1 MTTDKTMDN
10 VDRMTSLEKIRA
22 MEQLWDALTRDSE
35 LPASPHWHE
44 EELQRRASRIQE
56 NQVNYLSL
64 DQLKERGP
72 KT

>member
-22 MEQLWDALTRDSE
+22 MEKLWDALTRDSE
-35 LPASPHWHE
+35 LPASPHWHG

>member
-35 LPASPHWHE
+35 LPASPHWHG

-56 NQVNYLSL
+56 NKLNYLSL

>member
-35 LPASPHWHE
+35 LPASPHWHG
-44 EELQRRASRIQE
+44 EELQRRASRIHE
-56 NQVNYLSL
+56 NKVNYLSL

>member
-10 VDRMTSLEKIRA
+10 VDRMTSLEKIRT
-22 MEQLWDALTRDSE
+22 MEQPWDALTRDSE
-35 LPASPHWHE
+35 LPASPHWHG
-44 EELQRRASRIQE
+44 EELQRRASRIPE
-56 NQVNYLSL
+56 NKVNYLSL